1 MISYYTQF
9 ELFLIISMGATDF
22 TQYVNFTKTL
32 KLNHNLRK
40 YIKFDSNLVYYWLN
54 GYGRYLLWN

>member
-1 MISYYTQF
+1 
-9 ELFLIISMGATDF
+9 MGATDF